1 MAVAIIS
8 LHWSPLKEKLHIKQ
22 KKYLI
27 LKKKNVFFYFII
39 VYRLT
44 IHILKFT
51 GEFVYHPVSLNI
63 KVIT

>member
-1 MAVAIIS
+1 MAMAIIR

-27 LKKKNVFFYFII
+27 LKKKCFFYFII

-51 GEFVYHPVSLNI
+51 GEFVYHPVSLNT

>member
-27 LKKKNVFFYFII
+27 LKKKCFFYFII

-51 GEFVYHPVSLNI
+51 GEFVYHPVSLNTE
-63 KVIT
+63 VIT

>member
-27 LKKKNVFFYFII
+27 LKKKCFFYFII

>member
-1 MAVAIIS
+1 MAVAIIR
-8 LHWSPLKEKLHIKQ
+8 LHWSPLNEKLHIKQ

-27 LKKKNVFFYFII
+27 LKKKMFFYFII
-39 VYRLT
+39 VYKLT

-51 GEFVYHPVSLNI
+51 GEFVYHSVSLNT

>member
-27 LKKKNVFFYFII
+27 LKKKMFFYFII
-39 VYRLT
+39 VYKLT

-51 GEFVYHPVSLNI
+51 GEFVYHSVSLNT

>member
-27 LKKKNVFFYFII
+27 LKKKCFFYFII
-39 VYRLT
+39 VYILT
-44 IHILKFT
+44 IHILKCT
-51 GEFVYHPVSLNI
+51 GEFVYHPVSLNT